1 MNPRQT
7 GQTAIVPTDALNM
20 LDDEWALRLV
30 DSTMESRVN
39 LTRPS
44 DTDNELI
51 KVAALY
57 GPPGI
62 LAVMRARNDYSWFV
76 ALCFRAIE
84 CCLAKGPHVG
94 RLPVL
99 NYCNPVEFSTQ
110 MLEIEMIDDIFML
123 MKEYLHLREV
133 IRNGLAIVEILVM
146 DDLEWR
152 DEVARKG
159 GVALICDIAKQWRHS
174 PNLLCQVMS
183 CTSYLAAEDYIEV
196 MFCQHEALEQ
206 ISCILRA
213 EQYTKNVELITRTCL
228 ALLNLT
234 VCEPHVEELLEK
246 NTITPILEIFDR
258 HSADLHLA
266 VILCGLV
273 VNFSVKQEARDL
285 LAEGGLFPRVAQAM
299 RADLSNAVLQVAC
312 MKALVNYSMDPGHYE
327 LMDNED
333 IPSLVGQAMVEHTQ
347 DPGVQK
353 YGNYFLGQHA
363 SCPIL

>member
-146 DDLEWR
+146 DDL
-152 DEVARKG
+152 
-159 GVALICDIAKQWRHS
+159 
-174 PNLLCQVMS
+174 
-183 CTSYLAAEDYIEV
+183 
-196 MFCQHEALEQ
+196 
-206 ISCILRA
+206 
-213 EQYTKNVELITRTCL
+213 
-228 ALLNLT
+228 
-234 VCEPHVEELLEK
+234 
-246 NTITPILEIFDR
+246 
-258 HSADLHLA
+258 
-266 VILCGLV
+266 
-273 VNFSVKQEARDL
+273 
-285 LAEGGLFPRVAQAM
+285 
-299 RADLSNAVLQVAC
+299 
-312 MKALVNYSMDPGHYE
+312 
-327 LMDNED
+327 
-333 IPSLVGQAMVEHTQ
+333 
-347 DPGVQK
+347 
-353 YGNYFLGQHA
+353 
-363 SCPIL
+363 